1 MSYSK
6 EQLELVEE
14 LAGLFFS
21 EKDIKII
28 VDTPDNAEDTFE
40 LRMIRGRL
48 KVEAEIRKSMVSH
61 AKGGSSPAQT
71 LADRMKRDLMIYDY
85 LNENKR

>member
-1 MSYSK
+1 MSYTK
-6 EQLELVEE
+6 EQLDYIEE
-14 LAGLFFS
+14 LAGLFFT

-28 VDTPDNAEDTFE
+28 VDTPDEAEDSFE
-40 LRMIRGRL
+40 LRIMRGRL
-48 KVEAEIRKSMVSH
+48 KIEAEIRKSILTH
-61 AKGGSSPAQT
+61 AKSGSSPAQT